1 MFPEKIAISLV
12 TRMSRHCRIG
22 HDRFRSSGC
31 DLQKSPRLFHDL
43 ITDIV
48 ETSLLRLGDDF
59 LVGQGGLRSRIPVD
73 HPATAINQSLAVKID
88 KNLLHCADVISVQRV
103 ALPRP
108 IARTAQA
115 LELLND
121 DPPMLLLPIQYATEK
136 FVATQVVTGF
146 LFCLPQIFFDCGL
159 GADPG
164 VIGAGQPKNFET
176 PHARPARK
184 NVLDSIVEHMS

>member
-1 MFPEKIAISLV
+1 
-12 TRMSRHCRIG
+12 MSRHRRIG

-159 GADPG
+159 GAYPG
-164 VIGAGQPKNFET
+164 VVGA
-176 PHARPARK
+176 R
-184 NVLDSIVEHMS
+184 